1 MSLKI
6 IVWDVQHGSAT
17 YMQTPNGTHIVKD
30 LGTGS
35 FGENDR
41 KFSPLIHLKNKYDV
55 SRLDYIIIS
64 HPHKD
69 HIDDILNFDSLR
81 PRVLTRPSH
90 LSREDIM
97 KDVKE
102 EDKPLFEKY
111 LEINERYNQTVPRE
125 NDPSL
130 AQNNGGVEISHFHP
144 KKSSTSNINNHSIV
158 TVVQHAGTKIII
170 PGDNEPPS
178 WKELLESDDFKDAIR
193 DADIFVAPHHGR
205 ESGYCPEIFEYFKP
219 RLTVISDD
227 VESGTSATDKYSKLS
242 TGWTVHH
249 RSGRDSE
256 KRYCVTTRSDGYI
269 LIELGYNDDHTRYIY
284 VRIA

>member
-1 MSLKI
+1 MNLKI
-6 IVWDVQHGSAT
+6 IIWDVQHGSAT
-17 YMQTPNGTHIVKD
+17 YMRTPNGTHIVKD

-41 KFSPLIHLKNKYDV
+41 QFSPLMYLKNKHGV
-55 SRLDYIIIS
+55 SRLDYVIIS

-69 HIDDILNFDSLR
+69 HIDDILNFDDLS
-81 PRVLTRPSH
+81 PRVFCRPKH
-90 LSREDIM
+90 LSSEDIM
-97 KDVKE
+97 KDVRK

-111 LEINERYNQTVPRE
+111 LEINDKYNQPVPSE

-130 AQNNGGVEISHFHP
+130 AQNNGGVEINHFHP
-144 KKSSTSNINNHSIV
+144 NKSSTSNINNHSIV
-158 TVVQHAGTKIII
+158 TVVKYAESKIII
-170 PGDNEPPS
+170 PGDNEPAS
-178 WKELLESDDFKDAIR
+178 WKELLENHDFRDAIR

-219 RLTVISDD
+219 KLTVISDD
-227 VESGTSATDKYSKLS
+227 VKSGTSATDKYSKLS

-249 RSGRDSE
+249 RDGRESQ
-256 KRYCVTTRSDGYI
+256 RRFCVTTRSDGYI
-269 LIELGYNDDHTRYIY
+269 TIDFGYNDDRKPFIC